1 MRRNPVAFTV
11 RNSLTL
17 GALTAVALSA
27 VGPVAVAHAAPRPSS
42 VRAALTEASLP
53 PVLAD
58 VEALNEPILS
68 LVSLEGTEGSLPA
81 ALANVLPSEVTA
93 FFLELTDEDKA
104 VLKDLASRIQQ
115 FSDEEELLAALKE
128 KSPKLYEKAAE
139 LRTLI
144 RNKIDS
150 LNPEA
155 NFFVQSII
163 EKVKSLK
170 PLGSEEPDP
179 ARLREAVQEIVAQF
193 NALSGEAKSNLAQTF
208 PKLASLILLQ
218 PLQGS

>member
-1 MRRNPVAFTV
+1 MRRTPVAFTV

-27 VGPVAVAHAAPRPSS
+27 VGPVAVAQAAPRPSS
-42 VRAALTEASLP
+42 VQAALTEASLP
-53 PVLAD
+53 PVLGD

-81 ALANVLPSEVTA
+81 ALADVLPSEVTA
-93 FFLELTDEDKA
+93 FFLELTDEDKT
-104 VLKDLASRIQQ
+104 VLKELASKIQQ
-115 FSDEEELLAALKE
+115 FNTEDDLLTALKE
-128 KSPKLYEKAAE
+128 KSPKLYEKAVE

-144 RNKIDS
+144 KNKIDS

-155 NFFVQSII
+155 KEFVQSII
-163 EKVKSLK
+163 EKVRSLK

-179 ARLREAVQEIVAQF
+179 AQLREAVQEIVAQF
-193 NALSGEAKSNLAQTF
+193 NALSGEAKSNLAEIF